1 MSDILEFRGE
11 TRWLSNFWPSLVY
24 YDGVLYPTVENAYQA
39 AKFPPDSPQR
49 LQLRDCTAREAK
61 AIGPTALIEP
71 TEWNIRRVPVMY
83 GLLQQKFC
91 VDSDLS
97 HRLLATG
104 DGQLVEGNNWGDRF
118 WGVDGHGLNMLG
130 RLLMIIRD
138 TLKARDE

>member
-1 MSDILEFRGE
+1 MPDILEFRGE

-39 AKFPPDSPQR
+39 AKFPPTAIER
-49 LQLRDCTAREAK
+49 TTLRDCSAKESK
-61 AIGPTALIEP
+61 AIGARAPVIKA
-71 TEWNIRRVPVMY
+71 EWNLRRVPVMY
-83 GLLQQKFC
+83 DLLCQKFTAGNSLA
-91 VDSDLS
+91 D
-97 HRLLATG
+97 RLVATG